1 MARSLKEQFDFSSTM
16 RHPLAQRRLVEMVP
30 TSWVAAL
37 GNPAPT
43 SRTDLSSV
51 RDTALVDME
60 TLWTDMTARG
70 MRDPFVLAAGR
81 HDRLSR
87 LECGNHRIGLFVE
100 KGVVFVP
107 AVVLVGDTA
116 IVQPGNGIHTFER
129 PLLLPVRD
137 YALGTYQ
144 ERIYMKPSAVFAEI
158 AEMKQSGT
166 IPRTPPVPR
175 GIKPQI
181 A

>member
-1 MARSLKEQFDFSSTM
+1 MAKSLKQIFDFSATM
-16 RHPLAQRRLVEMVP
+16 HHPLAQRRLVEMVP

-43 SRTDLSSV
+43 NRTDLSSV

-60 TLWTDMTARG
+60 TLWTDMKTRG

-87 LECGNHRIGLFVE
+87 LECGNHRIGLFVN
-100 KGVVFVP
+100 KGIAFVP

-116 IVQPGNGIHTFER
+116 IVEPGNGTHTFER
-129 PLLLPVRD
+129 ALLLPVRD
-137 YALGTYQ
+137 YTLGAYQ
-144 ERIYMKPSAVFAEI
+144 EREYMKPSAVFAEI
-158 AEMKQSGT
+158 AAMKQSGAV
-166 IPRTPPVPR
+166 PRTPPVPR
-175 GIKPQI
+175 GITPQV